1 MEFVAILLFYA
12 ACAFVLIVVHESGHY
27 LAGLVG
33 GIPARDMRIR
43 LFCFPQHVVL
53 RAADQWV
60 SGANIDEYVDV
71 VWRYLKTT
79 PRVYLYVSGGL
90 LFETVFTIT
99 VSIALILS
107 GWSKMALVIVGLSLL
122 MFLPWLIIDT
132 ISIWRGRIVGDLSG
146 LWGLARIPTAILVVL
161 FLAAR
166 GLTLWYA
173 AA

>member
-12 ACAFVLIVVHESGHY
+12 ACVFVLIVVHESGHF

-43 LFCFPQHVVL
+43 LFSVVL
-53 RAADQWV
+53 RSEDRWV
-60 SGANIDEYVDV
+60 APANIEEYVDV
-71 VWRYLKTT
+71 VWRYLETKS
-79 PRVYLYVSGGL
+79 RVYLYVSGGL
-90 LFETVFTIT
+90 LLETVFTISI
-99 VSIALILS
+99 SIALILF
-107 GWSKMALVIVGLSLL
+107 GWLKMALVIVGLSLV
-122 MFLPWLIIDT
+122 MFLLWLIIDM
-132 ISIWRGRIVGDLSG
+132 ISILRGRIVGDLSG
-146 LWGLARIPTAILVVL
+146 LWGLAQIPTAILVVL